1 LSRLFDSFGDEAS
14 EGGFDAPSFHPP
26 AGVRETLGEPEPLVE
41 QAEALTVEPAPD
53 DESEL
58 EPLPYEIPDFE
69 KDEREQTVY
78 EDAKRRYQRQ
88 LISSAENAIQT
99 SFAQKREQLQK
110 EIKNARSFEDERR
123 ASALH
128 TTRLYANSY
137 PHHVDKRGVTPP
149 SFFENLFSFGRAGRL
164 YRAAF
169 VAGEALEAL
178 RTAIRKREEALGAL
192 ESQLS
197 RAIYLKEEQIKKSL
211 ETEAGINEFHER
223 PEIKPIFSRVEK
235 IRKERES
242 YGKRLEAGEV
252 TDEEQR
258 DRAMAEFKL
267 TFAEL
272 PLTGAIIAKVEHFGT
287 LTYFRLRDLEKK
299 ETLLSYDPRLDGLRN
314 AVFDVY
320 AVAGSVAAKIRRN
333 DNGTAFRV
341 ADHFKACWRNQ
352 DTAEEMYSAHRAALR
367 EDRGLAPMTPR
378 NDAEADVIEKLSGL
392 STAVE
397 GGQPRAGF
405 NEPVAAPFPN
415 APTVRP

>member
-1 LSRLFDSFGDEAS
+1 M
-14 EGGFDAPSFHPP
+14 
-26 AGVRETLGEPEPLVE
+26 REPLDEPESLLDSPT
-41 QAEALTVEPAPD
+41 EALTVEPEPEPAS
-53 DESEL
+53 EGQEL
-58 EPLPYEIPDFE
+58 EEPPPYEIPDFE
-69 KDEREQTVY
+69 KDARDLEIY
-78 EDAKRRYQRQ
+78 EDAKRRYTRQ
-88 LISSAENAIQT
+88 LISSAEHAIQT
-99 SFAQKREQLQK
+99 SFAQKREQLQR

-128 TTRLYANSY
+128 TTRQYANSY
-137 PHHVDKRGVTPP
+137 PHHVDKRGITPP

-197 RAIYLKEEQIKKSL
+197 RAIYLKEEQIKKSM

-223 PEIKPIFSRVEK
+223 PEIKPIFVRVEK
-235 IRKERES
+235 VRRERED
-242 YGKRLEAGEV
+242 YNRRIERGDV

-267 TFAEL
+267 GYAEM
-272 PLTGAIIAKVEHFGT
+272 PLSGVIIAKVEHFGG

-320 AVAGSVAAKIRRN
+320 SVAGTVAAKIRRN

-352 DTAEEMYSAHRAALR
+352 DTAEEMYSQHRAALR

-378 NDAEADVIEKLSGL
+378 NEAEAEVIERLASL
-392 STAVE
+392 AQAVE
-397 GGQPRAGF
+397 GGQSRPGF
-405 NEPVAAPFPN
+405 NEPLPAPIPN
-415 APTVRP
+415 APRV